1 MSPYRIIFGKAC
13 HLPLELE
20 HKALWALKQLNLDIH
35 AAVERRKLQLCEL
48 DELRLFSYENKRIY
62 KEKTKHWHEKHIQQR
77 SLIQGQLVLLYNS
90 RLKLFP
96 GKLKFRWLGLFKLV
110 RIHPHGAVDL
120 LDERTGQ
127 EFKVNGHKVKHY
139 MDSV

>member
-1 MSPYRIIFGKAC
+1 M
-13 HLPLELE
+13 
-20 HKALWALKQLNLDIH
+20 
-35 AAVERRKLQLCEL
+35 
-48 DELRLFSYENKRIY
+48 IY

-90 RLKLFP
+90 MLKLFP
-96 GKLKFRWLGLFKLV
+96 GKSKFRWSGLFKLV
-110 RIHPHGAVDL
+110 RIHPHRAVNL

-127 EFKVNGHKVKHY
+127 KFKVNGQKVKHY